1 MDDEG
6 KPVGA
11 GVSVT
16 FNINGVLYTRT
27 TNATGHAK
35 LNINL
40 EPGTYII
47 TAMYK
52 DLMLSNTIT
61 VLPVLEAKDLYM
73 KYLDGSKFEAKLLDG
88 EGNPY
93 SGQNIT
99 FNVNGVFYDRTT
111 DDSGIARLN
120 INLMPGEYIITSSYK
135 GSNIANRITISS

>member
-1 MDDEG
+1 M
-6 KPVGA
+6 
-11 GVSVT
+11 T
-16 FNINGVLYTRT
+16 
-27 TNATGHAK
+27 
-35 LNINL
+35 
-40 EPGTYII
+40 
-47 TAMYK
+47 
-52 DLMLSNTIT
+52 SNTIT
-61 VLPVLEAKDLYM
+61 VLPVLEAKDLEM
-73 KYLDGSKFEAKLLDG
+73 KYLDGSKFEAKLVDG